1 MYESNSL
8 FCGKR
13 VGTLSMWNMVGK
25 QEYWEEQCKEIDLYC
40 EKVFTAWKGDE
51 GQGSYKAEEPVLPS
65 LYLTTDKLIVLL

>member
-1 MYESNSL
+1 
-8 FCGKR
+8 
-13 VGTLSMWNMVGK
+13 MVGK